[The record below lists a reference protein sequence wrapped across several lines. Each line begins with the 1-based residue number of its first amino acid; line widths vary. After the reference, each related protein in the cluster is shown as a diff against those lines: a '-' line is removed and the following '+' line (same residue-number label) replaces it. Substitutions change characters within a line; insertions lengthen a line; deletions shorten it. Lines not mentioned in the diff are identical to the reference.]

1 MRWSWI
7 ARDPS
12 GIVPLV
18 KISIEEVRRIAALA
32 HLRLDPSA
40 EERLRADL
48 DQILAYMEKLEE
60 LDTTS
65 AGLAI
70 GATEPGAALRE
81 DRAGACLK
89 IEEALANAPESGRG
103 HFKVPRVIPG

>member
-1 MRWSWI
+1 MELYRAGSLRYSA
-7 ARDPS
+7 AREDLDRGGPPHRCSRPPASDPS
-12 GIVPLV
+12 
-18 KISIEEVRRIAALA
+18 E
-32 HLRLDPSA
+32 

-65 AGLAI
+65 VALAI
-70 GATEPGAALRE
+70 GATEPGVVLRE
-81 DRAGACLK
+81 DRSSACLK
-89 IEEALANAPESGRG
+89 VEEALANAPESGRG